1 MKKCFLSMAIIVVA
15 AFSAH
20 AQFSLGA
27 KAGINFSKIN
37 SKNLSE
43 SSITGYQAG
52 LFARIGT
59 GFYLQPELY
68 LSSSGGK
75 FNTNTNGTD
84 YNAKVRFTT
93 LSVPLLLGKSW
104 GGDNLN
110 VHLNAGPIY
119 TYNLDKDASFSQNFN
134 QATIDFGN
142 YKKSTLGYQVGGGL
156 DLGHITADVR
166 YEGNLTDINE
176 NYGQR
181 QNLWAVS
188 VGYKFF

>member
-1 MKKCFLSMAIIVVA
+1 MKKCFLSLAIVIVA

-27 KAGINFSKIN
+27 KAGVNFSKIN
-37 SKNLSE
+37 SDNFTE
-43 SSITGYQAG
+43 STVAGYQAG

-59 GFYLQPELY
+59 GLYIQPEIY

-84 YNAKVRFTT
+84 YSAKVKFTN
-93 LSVPLLLGKSW
+93 LNVPLLLGKSW

-119 TYNLDKDASFSQNFN
+119 TFVLDKNASFSENFN
-134 QATIDFGN
+134 QATLDFNN
-142 YKKSTLGYQVGGGL
+142 YTKSTLGYQAGGGI
-156 DLGHITADVR
+156 DLGHITADLR
-166 YEGNLTDINE
+166 YEGNLTKINK

-181 QNLWAVS
+181 QNLWALT